1 MQIRLDFASPPP
13 SSFIN
18 FPHPLLFILSVFLE
32 KGEIFLFFF
41 VEYVDIPMIKFMT
54 LKQKQ
59 NLFKSLL
66 ACLLVSN
73 FQVFFLSKIYQYLKR
88 MKKNSDLICNI

>member
-1 MQIRLDFASPPP
+1 MQIRLDFASPPLLIYKFPTP
-13 SSFIN
+13 SALFPLCFFRKRGN
-18 FPHPLLFILSVFLE
+18 FFV
-32 KGEIFLFFF
+32 FF

-88 MKKNSDLICNI
+88 MKKNADLICNI